1 MSSLITAEIKSK
13 ADELYHEDEI
23 CQQKTKQL
31 FSEISLPNGLLPLKQ
46 KKSYTH
52 KFEKIGKLV
61 IYAPEVTA
69 IVEKGKI
76 KKLTGVKT
84 KELLVWVQLS
94 SIYVDDPQT
103 GKVTFKTPNGPN
115 TFTDSW
121 INKFW
126 PSSCVVDVVAPLNDP
141 EVLFN
146 SRSDSTQ
153 PAIRLLRNFPRF
165 DQLKSK
171 STITGTISPNKLP
184 SWTGVGV
191 KVLFMWLDIVEII
204 RSGDNLTSNV
214 LQNVV
219 DAHVGMRWAST
230 AERGRGSDFEFED
243 GHSENLGG

>member
-1 MSSLITAEIKSK
+1 MASSENVESRM
-13 ADELYHEDEI
+13 ELWA
-23 CQQKTKQL
+23 
-31 FSEISLPNGLLPLKQ
+31 FR
-46 KKSYTH
+46 
-52 KFEKIGKLV
+52 
-61 IYAPEVTA
+61 
-69 IVEKGKI
+69 
-76 KKLTGVKT
+76 
-84 KELLVWVQLS
+84 
-94 SIYVDDPQT
+94 
-103 GKVTFKTPNGPN
+103 PN

-153 PAIRLLRNFPRF
+153 PAIRLLRNSPRF

-204 RSGDNLTSNV
+204 RSGGQPRV
-214 LQNVV
+214 LSR
-219 DAHVGMRWAST
+219 DRVGGFSLVCIFLS
-230 AERGRGSDFEFED
+230 GK
-243 GHSENLGG
+243 